1 MKLRWSH
8 RYHAGQKETNNGH
21 AIGRHGELAFEYT
34 IFWMTDSPARFGMTG
49 SEESLLRKCLLEDR
63 TQLRGFLSDYKQRRS
78 TESLVS
84 LVNTRLQLASHY
96 DRHFDYTPLGYAI
109 IQNDQQSVDILMRNG
124 ACARSIP
131 CSSVDN
137 DIVVSSHL
145 HLALTNQCQPTIIDT
160 LLKYGAITTYIRKRD
175 VSCLFEYLVKCPSK
189 VTTSAL
195 MSGVS
200 ADATTDENKKRTLL
214 HLAAM
219 NRNSAIVS
227 NVLETG
233 QVNVDKFDAV
243 GKTALMY
250 AAEHNAPAVVLL
262 LLDYGATVDLTD
274 ASGRTALH
282 FAVRRACLKTV
293 ELLMSAGANVG
304 AEDRKGLTPITY
316 ALSEER
322 LLHTRSTKGSAED
335 LIECLA
341 RSNENPVTLCKRD
354 FVGVVFLLVI
364 ICETESVIIKLLEDN
379 SCHMFQQ
386 NDDGKMLIHV
396 AAEFNKHRVV
406 KWLIEK
412 GSLDSDTL
420 DAAGWLPFHYAAKGG
435 NRETLFYLL
444 EQHGADVNSATPGGW
459 TSLWILTRNGWTDLA
474 CDVVRYGCDVQRTL
488 NVIAL
493 RLADSHFSLPLSL
506 FGPAAQRMK
515 PVAYARSG
523 SRSISIVEFCTE
535 WLRRIGG
542 PFVENKRRSNQ

>member
-1 MKLRWSH
+1 
-8 RYHAGQKETNNGH
+8 
-21 AIGRHGELAFEYT
+21 
-34 IFWMTDSPARFGMTG
+34 MTYNEDSRI
-49 SEESLLRKCLLEDR
+49 RKYLLEDR
-63 TQLRGFLSDYKQRRS
+63 RQLGDFLSEYQQHHS

-84 LVNTRLQLASHY
+84 LVNTRLQLASPY
-96 DRHFDYTPLGYAI
+96 DRHSDYTPLAYAI
-109 IQNDQQSVDILMRNG
+109 VQNDQQSVDILMRNG
-124 ACARSIP
+124 ACAQSIP

-145 HLALTNQCQPTIIDT
+145 HLALTHQCQPMIIDT
-160 LLKYGAITTYIRKRD
+160 LLKYGAMTTCIRKRD
-175 VSCLFEYLVKCPSK
+175 VSCLLQYLVKCPSK
-189 VTTSAL
+189 ATTSAL
-195 MSGVS
+195 MSGIPS
-200 ADATTDENKKRTLL
+200 YATTEDNMKRTLL

-219 NRNSAIVS
+219 NSNSAIVS

-233 QVNVDKFDAV
+233 KVNVNKFDAV

-250 AAEHNAPAVVLL
+250 AAEHNATVVVLL

-274 ASGRTALH
+274 AWGRTALH

-322 LLHTRSTKGSAED
+322 LLHTRSTKESAED

-354 FVGVVFLLVI
+354 FVGVVFLLAI
-364 ICETESVIIKLLEDN
+364 TRETESVMIKLLEDH
-379 SCHMFQQ
+379 SYYVSQQ
-386 NDDGKMLIHV
+386 NDDGNMLIHV

-412 GSLDSDTL
+412 GGLDSNIP
-420 DAAGWLPFHYAAKGG
+420 DAAGWLPLHHAANGG
-435 NRETLFYLL
+435 NRQTLFYLL

-459 TSLWILTRNGWTDLA
+459 TSLWILARNGWTDLA

-488 NVIAL
+488 KVIAL

-506 FGPAAQRMK
+506 FDPAAQRMN

-535 WLRRIGG
+535 CGLEELAGLLRKTNDAQINE
-542 PFVENKRRSNQ
+542 V